1 MASFT
6 PFSGKKPEG
15 DQPVFHRGYFNVSNP
30 KDTYLDMRDG
40 WKKGV
45 VWVNGRNLGRFW
57 FIGSQQALY
66 CPGEYLK
73 PGKNETTDHCSRG
86 SRLPEASRKFS
97 SAMAAW
103 GPLSWAFLLTMAM

>member
-1 MASFT
+1 MELL
-6 PFSGKKPEG
+6 PFSGKKPAG

-73 PGKNETTDHCSRG
+73 PGKMKSWCWTWTEV
-86 SRLPEASRKFS
+86 
-97 SAMAAW
+97 SAR
-103 GPLSWAFLLTMAM
+103 